1 MSELADLPTHGFD
14 GLLGHSLHHKLDSLK
29 DVTLAPQQLGVLLV
43 RLVLPTV
50 VQRVPATQHVTLH
63 TLLLPTPITLIHML
77 SEFLY
82 VLISELLKYYIHF
95 LCGKII

>member
-1 MSELADLPTHGFD
+1 MSELADLSTHGFD
-14 GLLGHSLHHKLDSLK
+14 GLLGHSLHHKLDSLE

-63 TLLLPTPITLIHML
+63 KRLLPAY
-77 SEFLY
+77 Y
-82 VLISELLKYYIHF
+82 VNTHVM
-95 LCGKII
+95 